1 MTELRAFAPG
11 DFDAAMS
18 IEREL
23 FPRDAWSPEVLRSEL
38 ALVGESRE
46 YWVAVDGDEVV
57 GYCGLYYL
65 PPDSDVQTIAVKAS
79 HQRRGV
85 GSLMLRTMVDTAI
98 AKGCK
103 HMMLE
108 VAVENTGAMSL
119 YERFGF
125 RALGVRRNYYGPGL
139 DCVVME
145 CADLSEVSRG

>member
-1 MTELRAFAPG
+1 MTELRPFAPE
-11 DFDAAMS
+11 DFDAAMA

-23 FPRDAWSPEVLRSEL
+23 FPRDAWSPDVLRSEL
-38 ALVGESRE
+38 ARVGESRE

-79 HQRRGV
+79 HQRQGV
-85 GSLMLRTMVDTAI
+85 GSRMLRAMIDSAV

-108 VAVENTGAMSL
+108 VAVENAGAMAM

-125 RALGVRRNYYGPGL
+125 RALGVRHNYYGPGL
-139 DCVVME
+139 DCVVMQ
-145 CADLSEVSRG
+145 CADLSEARNG